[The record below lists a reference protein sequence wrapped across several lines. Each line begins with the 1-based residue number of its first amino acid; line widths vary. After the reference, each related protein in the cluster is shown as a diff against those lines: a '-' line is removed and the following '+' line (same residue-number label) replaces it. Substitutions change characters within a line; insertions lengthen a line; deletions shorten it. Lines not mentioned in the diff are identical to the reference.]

1 MKIVII
7 GSGLMGL
14 ASAYYL
20 SEQGHEVRVLDRQS
34 GPAKETSFANAGVLH
49 PSQASPWNH
58 PGIGR
63 EILGWMGKEDSPF
76 LLRPSALPS
85 LWRWGIGFLKN
96 AKPERFHANLQ
107 ANTVLANYTMQC
119 MQDMLQKH
127 SFDYSASKLGSLKIL
142 EDQQEME
149 NAVES
154 LSLFQELGVN
164 CTVLEPADI
173 FTKEP
178 ALLESGEKLVGGI
191 HYPDDQGGDA
201 YQFCQQVAEL
211 LKQNQVIFEYDTRID
226 AFVKSGQR
234 IASISTSRGEY
245 QADAFVLAAG
255 SYSPLLVKSLKL
267 NIPVRPV
274 KGYSI
279 TVSMDDWTQTP
290 RMPVIDETSHV
301 AITPL
306 GKQLRAAGT
315 AELAGYD
322 TRINQGR
329 VKMIIDQ
336 VINRYPTAKTSI
348 AAGKLSS
355 WAGLRP
361 SSVDGVPIIGGSP
374 YGNLFINTGHG
385 HLGWSFAMGSGKLLA
400 DLISARPTDIDPQ
413 AYRYARF

>member
-1 MKIVII
+1 MKIIII
-7 GSGLMGL
+7 GSGLLGL

-20 SEQGHEVRVLDRQS
+20 SKQGHEVRVIDRQS

-85 LWRWGIGFLKN
+85 LWRWGIAFLRN
-96 AKPERFHANLQ
+96 ARPEHFQANLQ
-107 ANTVLANYTMQC
+107 SNTVLANYTMQC
-119 MQDMLQKH
+119 MQDMLQDH
-127 SFDYSASKLGSLKIL
+127 TFDYSASKLGSLKIL
-142 EDQQEME
+142 EDEQEME
-149 NAVES
+149 NAVDS

-173 FTKEP
+173 FVREP

-201 YQFCQQVAEL
+201 YQFCQQLAEL
-211 LKQNQVIFEYDTRID
+211 LKQNQVLFEYDTRVE

-234 IASISTSRGEY
+234 IVAISTSGGEY

-255 SYSPLLVKSLKL
+255 SYSPLLAKSLKL
-267 NIPVRPV
+267 SIPVRPV

-279 TVSMDDWTQTP
+279 TVAMDDWAQTP

-306 GKQLRAAGT
+306 GNQLRAAGT

-322 TRINQGR
+322 TSINQRR
-329 VKMIIDQ
+329 VQMIIDQ
-336 VINRYPTAKTSI
+336 VINRYPAARASI
-348 AAGKLSS
+348 DAGKLSS

-361 SSVDGVPIIGGSP
+361 SSVDGVPIIGGSH
-374 YGNLFINTGHG
+374 YSNLFINTGHG

-400 DLISARPTDIDPQ
+400 DIISSRPTDIDTAP
-413 AYRYARF
+413 YRYARF